1 MCAPLKGRE
10 EKEMRYI
17 IFRILLAMRNFVR
30 IVTMLC
36 IIITIGIEIANPLI
50 PYKNLYIILLGV
62 VPFLIRIYYDKLL
75 FRVKPE
81 DMDLYLSS

>member
-30 IVTMLC
+30 IVTTLC
-36 IIITIGIEIANPLI
+36 IIITIGIEIVNPLI
-50 PYKNLYIILLGV
+50 PYKNLYIILLGG

-75 FRVKPE
+75 FRVKSE

>member
-1 MCAPLKGRE
+1 MTTKGRE
-10 EKEMRYI
+10 EKMRYV

-36 IIITIGIEIANPLI
+36 IIITIGIEIVNPLI

-62 VPFLIRIYYDKLL
+62 VLFLIRIYYDKLL

>member
-1 MCAPLKGRE
+1 
-10 EKEMRYI
+10 MRYV
-17 IFRILLAMRNFVR
+17 IFRILLSMRKLVR
-30 IVTMLC
+30 MVTTLC
-36 IIITIGIEIANPLI
+36 IIIAIIIAISNPLI
-50 PYKNLYIILLGV
+50 PYKNWYIILLGV

>member
-1 MCAPLKGRE
+1 
-10 EKEMRYI
+10 
-17 IFRILLAMRNFVR
+17 
-30 IVTMLC
+30 MLC

>member
-1 MCAPLKGRE
+1 MTTKGRE
-10 EKEMRYI
+10 EKMRYV

-30 IVTMLC
+30 IVTTLC

-62 VPFLIRIYYDKLL
+62 VPFLIRIYYDILL